1 MKNLLLPDNFDIVW
15 GLLVCTPGAGAGG
28 RQKGSIP
35 MGLPIGIKNT
45 LSLRSKGVFYCPMG
59 KPIGI

>member
-1 MKNLLLPDNFDIVW
+1 
-15 GLLVCTPGAGAGG
+15 
-28 RQKGSIP
+28 

-59 KPIGI
+59 KPIGIKPASPTVMKGGGTRLLVESMTITQEV